1 MTIIAWIILG
11 LIVGAIGKAIMPGR
25 IATGWLG
32 TILLGIVGALV
43 GGWLGSILF
52 DVELEGFFSIE
63 TWLVAIAGTVLVLFI
78 AGLFGVD
85 RRRA

>member
-11 LIVGAIGKAIMPGR
+11 LIVGVIGKAIMPGR

-78 AGLFGVD
+78 AGLFGRD
-85 RRRA
+85 RRRV

>member
-1 MTIIAWIILG
+1 
-11 LIVGAIGKAIMPGR
+11 MPGR

-78 AGLFGVD
+78 AGLFGRD
-85 RRRA
+85 RRRV